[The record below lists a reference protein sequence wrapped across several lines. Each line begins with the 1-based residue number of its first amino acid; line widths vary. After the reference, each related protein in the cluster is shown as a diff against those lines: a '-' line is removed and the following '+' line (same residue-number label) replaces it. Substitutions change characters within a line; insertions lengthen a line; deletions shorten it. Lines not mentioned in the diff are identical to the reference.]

1 MNIDT
6 LNAYCGNELVS
17 FPYLAQGRLRHPS
30 DCVCAQAALGSRY
43 RLSGR
48 NGASKYTVRSFAT
61 TQLLDLTVWVGLF
74 AGCTCMVPGFR
85 PTRTTQLIFDLRL
98 GKITRRI

>member
-17 FPYLAQGRLRHPS
+17 FPYLAQGRLNIHQT
-30 DCVCAQAALGSRY
+30 VCAVCTGLPLQASRPKRCLKVY
-43 RLSGR
+43 R
-48 NGASKYTVRSFAT
+48 AEFAT

-74 AGCTCMVPGFR
+74 ADRTCMAPESSTLRAAQHNFR
-85 PTRTTQLIFDLRL
+85 PEIR
-98 GKITRRI
+98 